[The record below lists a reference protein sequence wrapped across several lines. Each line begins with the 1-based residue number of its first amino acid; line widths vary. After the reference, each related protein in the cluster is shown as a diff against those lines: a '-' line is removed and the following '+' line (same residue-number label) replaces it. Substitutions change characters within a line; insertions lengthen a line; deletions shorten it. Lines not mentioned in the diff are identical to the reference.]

1 MLGGPAI
8 GKEKKVEFTV
18 GDMLDHADEDRWF
31 SAIVGAGKGIE
42 GANLVMETNKR
53 PTLYCPPRRL
63 AVTGDQYVRILRGY
77 LEKNPDLAKQE
88 LNSYGWIMAEALADT
103 FPCRD

>member
-1 MLGGPAI
+1 MS
-8 GKEKKVEFTV
+8 KEKKVEFTV
-18 GDMLDHADEDRWF
+18 GDLLDHADEPRWN

-42 GANLVMETNKR
+42 GANLVMEANKR

-77 LEKNPDLAKQE
+77 VEKNADLAKQE
-88 LNSYGWIMAEALADT
+88 VGSYGWIMAEALADT
-103 FPCRD
+103 FPCHD